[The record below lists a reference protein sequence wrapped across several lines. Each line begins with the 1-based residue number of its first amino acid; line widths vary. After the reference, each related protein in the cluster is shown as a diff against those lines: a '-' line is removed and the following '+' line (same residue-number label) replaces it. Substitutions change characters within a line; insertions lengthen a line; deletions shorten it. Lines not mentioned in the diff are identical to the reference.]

1 MWEEAITL
9 CKELVEQ
16 YENEIFDYEL
26 LSKKLVMLD
35 FVKQFAFIFWL
46 NYNWMDELI
55 CAICGK
61 PLILFKKKM

>member
-26 LSKKLVMLD
+26 LSKKLVMPD
-35 FVKQFAFIFWL
+35 FFF
-46 NYNWMDELI
+46 
-55 CAICGK
+55 K
-61 PLILFKKKM
+61 PLCIYILCINYS